1 MGQHFRFKKPMW
13 ATQTSGSR
21 IYCFHVLLDARK
33 LSLILCHAKRGQ
45 WDDGPETR
53 NALCCREKLLFTRQA
68 LDSAPR
74 AGTLSAQIE
83 LRASQLRRI
92 WHHHISFQC
101 IISWLLFGVGRERDF
116 KKLN

>member
-21 IYCFHVLLDARK
+21 IQYLHVLLDARK
-33 LSLILCHAKRGQ
+33 LSLTLCHAKGGQ
-45 WDDGPETR
+45 QGDGPEAR
-53 NALCCREKLLFTRQA
+53 NALCCKEKLLSTRQA

-74 AGTLSAQIE
+74 AGTLSVQIE
-83 LRASQLRRI
+83 LRAPQLRRI
-92 WHHHISFQC
+92 WHHRVSSQC